1 MTDSCDEV
9 LDWER
14 WAREVLTDWRV
25 PFDNHRVG
33 LRLGITQELCDLRDE
48 RDVLAARLAGTQDL
62 YVQACEQRDDALAL
76 LTKVSLRK
84 SCEGTQPYICH
95 GLATARA
102 RLAEADALIA
112 KGLAVVHDFLPNIGR
127 CVLQD
132 YQRMNEFC
140 SEAAAR
146 AGDSAIDD
154 LKVSIAPSVAELWVC
169 DCGWKNIDREGV
181 CFACQKPRATST
193 VEASRNGK

>member
-1 MTDSCDEV
+1 MTDSWDEV

-48 RDVLAARLAGTQDL
+48 RDAPSARLAGTQDL

-102 RLAEADALIA
+102 RLAEAVALLDSCEA
-112 KGLAVVHDFLPNIGR
+112 TG
-127 CVLQD
+127 
-132 YQRMNEFC
+132 
-140 SEAAAR
+140 SEEWERRAAA
-146 AGDSAIDD
+146 
-154 LKVSIAPSVAELWVC
+154 LVAE
-169 DCGWKNIDREGV
+169 CGPNARVTVSAEPRENDAHG
-181 CFACQKPRATST
+181 
-193 VEASRNGK
+193 